1 MNLFKLP
8 LLYSLMLCL
17 FCYEA
22 NAQAST
28 LKRHA
33 NAMQG
38 ASMKATHELG
48 NVPSNH
54 PVIKNNPANSP
65 LIFRNSEATI
75 GTTEFDLQSNYS
87 GCKRISKSVDGNIM
101 AVWTMGF
108 DDAGLAFPDRGTGY
122 NLNTG
127 GAWGATPAERLEADI
142 RTGWPNHVVT
152 ASGKE
157 LIVNHVFTPGIYGT
171 HILRRNAS
179 DDPWIAEILPSS
191 TPFGIVWPRS
201 ALGGADGE
209 TIHVIG
215 VTLPVANGGVVYE
228 GVDLH
233 ILYYR
238 STDGG
243 ATWDITDRIIP
254 GLDATLT
261 TQLQAAD
268 SYYIDAQGET
278 VVIGLF
284 NQWTDI
290 LLFKSTDNGDT
301 WTKTIVKDFPI
312 DQYVI
317 DQGYTIDDLP
327 PYDESLPDSLAI
339 FTSDNSGTVLL
350 DHSGMAHVFYG
361 QMYVLDD
368 DLTDGQWTY
377 FPATSGLAYWNE
389 SYASDEIRT
398 IADVVD
404 RNGNDTLDVAT
415 IDELA
420 TYFTSLTS
428 FASAGIDE
436 EGNIFVVYAGLVEG
450 EDFINAEDGQYYRH
464 IYAIASSDGGE
475 TWTTPLDL
483 IAEDFV
489 QEPDLVNFIEA
500 LHPSLVREV
509 GDNLELIYQQDF
521 RPGWI
526 VRGDMDPVET
536 NFINFMEIDKSL
548 LVEVGTKEVV
558 SNDHFKLQALPNP
571 TSGAVQISFDLPA
584 QAAYQVG
591 IFDLTGKSVL
601 KTSANGV
608 GLQQVNLD
616 LSDLPKGIYL
626 LRLQTEGQTTA
637 MKVVLE

>member
-1 MNLFKLP
+1 
-8 LLYSLMLCL
+8 
-17 FCYEA
+17 
-22 NAQAST
+22 
-28 LKRHA
+28 
-33 NAMQG
+33 MQG
-38 ASMKATHELG
+38 VLMKASHEMGALPSDHPG
-48 NVPSNH
+48 IKNTPSNT
-54 PVIKNNPANSP
+54 P

-75 GTTEFDLQSNYS
+75 GTTEYDLQSNYS
-87 GCKRISKSVDGNIM
+87 GCKRISKSAEGNIM
-101 AVWTMGF
+101 TVWTMGF
-108 DDAGLAFPDRGTGY
+108 EETGYPDRGTGY
-122 NLNTG
+122 NISVG
-127 GAWGATPAERLEADI
+127 GSWDVAPSERLEDGI

-179 DDPWIAEILPSS
+179 SDPWIAEILPTT

-201 ALGGADGE
+201 AVGGTDGE

-254 GLDATLT
+254 GLDASLT

-268 SYYIDAQGET
+268 SYFIDARGEN
-278 VVIGLF
+278 VAIGLF

-312 DQYVI
+312 DQYLI
-317 DQGYTIDDLP
+317 DQGYTIEDLP
-327 PYDESLPDSLAI
+327 PYDENQPDSLAI

-350 DHSGMAHVFYG
+350 DHSGVAHVFYG

-389 SYASDEIRT
+389 SYASNEIRT

-404 RNGNDTLDVAT
+404 RNGNDTLDVGS

-428 FASAGIDE
+428 FASAGIDAA
-436 EGNIFVVYAGLVEG
+436 GNLFVVYAGLIEG
-450 EDFINAEDGQYYRH
+450 EDFINQEDGQFYRH

-475 TWTTPLDL
+475 TWTEPLDL
-483 IAEDFV
+483 IAEEFV

-500 LHPSLVREV
+500 LHPSLIREV

-536 NFINFMEIDKSL
+536 NFINFMEIDKAL
-548 LVEVGTKEVV
+548 LVDVSTKEVV
-558 SNDHFKLQALPNP
+558 SNAHFKLQTLPNP
-571 TSGAVQISFDLPA
+571 TSGAVQISFDLA
-584 QAAYQVG
+584 EQAAYQVG
-591 IFDLTGKSVL
+591 IFDLMGKSVL
-601 KTSANGV
+601 KTSSNGI
-608 GLQQVNLD
+608 GLQQLELD
-616 LSDLPKGIYL
+616 LSDLPKGIYM
-626 LRLQTEGQTTA
+626 LRLQTQGQTTA
-637 MKVVLE
+637 MKMVVE